1 MLWVILP
8 TLYRIFSKLLL
19 HNLGWIYT
27 KRKCEACSRLLQEGC
42 GKTRTKINDTN
53 PHTRMIWG

>member
-1 MLWVILP
+1 MLCDYLAYSLQDFQQTP
-8 TLYRIFSKLLL
+8 TLQSDYGYIP
-19 HNLGWIYT
+19 

-53 PHTRMIWG
+53 PHT